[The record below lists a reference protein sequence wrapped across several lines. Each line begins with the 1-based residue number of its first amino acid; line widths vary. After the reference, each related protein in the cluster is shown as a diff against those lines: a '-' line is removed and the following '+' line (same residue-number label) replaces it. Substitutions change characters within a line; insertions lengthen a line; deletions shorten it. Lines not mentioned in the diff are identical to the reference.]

1 MKSLLHSPDTKPAI
15 AAALAAYVAGQRP
28 ILTQANPKLLKGNA
42 AGWLTTGIHFAPG
55 KISGKN
61 LCPGAT
67 LGCLLSCLY
76 TAGHGSFTVTQISRI
91 ARTLYFLRHQKQF
104 LEQLERELLA
114 FFRLAKRHGLNPAVR
129 LNLTSDLPWESIKT
143 ASGESIP
150 EKFGHI
156 QFYDYTKV
164 AGRMSRFLIGD
175 FPGNYHLTFSRA
187 ETAESERLAL
197 SFLASGGN
205 VAAVFRQLPQAWN
218 GFPVLDGD
226 ADDLTFLRPA
236 GTVYGLKAKG
246 AAKHDKSGFVI

>member
-1 MKSLLHSPDTKPAI
+1 MKTTVNSPEAKAQI
-15 AAALAAYVAGQRP
+15 QSALAAYVAGQRP

-42 AGWLTTGIHFAPG
+42 AGWLTTGVHFAPS
-55 KISGKN
+55 KISGRN
-61 LCPGAT
+61 VCPGAT
-67 LGCLLSCLY
+67 LGCISSCLY
-76 TAGHGSFTVTQISRI
+76 TSGHGAFTVTQISRI

-114 FFRLAKRHGLNPAVR
+114 FFKLAKRHGLNPAVR

-143 ASGESIP
+143 ASGESLP
-150 EKFGHI
+150 EKFPGV

-164 AGRMSRFLIGD
+164 SSRMSRFLIGD

-205 VAAVFRQLPQAWN
+205 VAAVFRQLPECWN

-226 ADDLTFLRPA
+226 SDDLTFLRPA
-236 GTVYGLKAKG
+236 GTVFGLKAKG
-246 AAKHDKSGFVI
+246 QAKHDTSGFVI